1 MAYVMNQSGVIAI
14 QKGRL
19 CMVTSRSGR
28 RWVFPKGLIEPGH
41 TPGEAALIEAWEE
54 AGLVGTLDPEPAG
67 SYIYEKDGTTYHVL
81 LFMMRVSEIRD
92 VWPERGFRDREWV
105 TVFDAIERVDEPSL
119 RELIKRLFDI
129 DHGNTRPYATA
140 LRLT

>member
-67 SYIYEKDGTTYHVL
+67 SYIYEKDGTTFHVL

-92 VWPERGFRDREWV
+92 VWPERGFREREWV

-119 RELIKRLFDI
+119 RELIKRLFNI
-129 DHGNTRPYATA
+129 DHGSPRPYASA